1 MRQLSLFIG
10 CSLFAASVAVAQP
23 TPPVAPPPPE
33 PGQASPIMQPQPPG
47 IAAAPESKE
56 AKPAKW
62 DVNARHGPGHEAVID
77 TRRGTWMSL
86 DVSPDGR
93 EIAFDLLGDLYVI
106 PIEGGEARAIS
117 TGHAWDMQPRYS
129 PDGQEIAFTSDRGGG
144 DNIWT
149 IRRDGSAPR
158 QITKEDFRLLNQADW
173 SPDGNFIVAR
183 KHFTSARSLG
193 AGEMWLYHRNGAD
206 KGGGVQMT
214 KARTKQ
220 KDTNEPA
227 FSPDG
232 RYLYFSDDATQGDI
246 FQYSKDVNGQIY
258 VIQRLDRQTG
268 EIETLVSGPGGAI
281 RPTPSPDGN
290 SLAFIRR
297 VRYKSTLM
305 LMDLK
310 SGRITPLTDVLDRD
324 MQETWAV
331 HGVYPG
337 MSWTPDGKSIVFWA
351 KGGIHRVDVASRQV
365 SEIPFHVTGT
375 RFVEDAVRQQKD
387 VAPASFRTR
396 MVRFAQTSPD
406 GSRIVYEA
414 LGNIWIANGR
424 GNNSRRLTRGDEFE
438 SYPTFSRDGR
448 SIAYVAWD
456 DDKAGRIKVVG
467 VGGGEGHIVTPEPGH
482 YVEPAFSPDGSL
494 IAYRK
499 TTDGFLTTPLYGR
512 DPGIYVVPVKG
523 GTPKRV
529 AKKGTQPM
537 FGATDD
543 RIFFTDTGE
552 EEKRLLKSVSI
563 VGTEEV
569 THLISQNAGDFSL
582 SPDEQFV
589 AWTERYQAYVMP
601 FVRSGRS
608 IDIAPDGK
616 ALPQSKLSA
625 DAGDWIH
632 WSGNSRTLY
641 WSQGPHLYGQNL
653 VAAGAFAG
661 GKQAAAPLV
670 AELGVTAAQAKP
682 AGSIALTG
690 ARIVTMKGDEVIE
703 NGTIL
708 VEGDRI
714 AAVGPTASMTFPAG
728 TRTID
733 VSGKTIIPGLI
744 DAHWHGSMGS
754 ELVIPKQN
762 WFHAAALGYGVTTVH
777 DPSNDTFEIFAA
789 SEYQKAGKIL
799 GPRIFSTGTIL
810 YGATTPFTVE
820 INSLD
825 DALSHLRRLKAS
837 GAWSVKS
844 YNQPRREQR
853 QMVIEAARQLGME
866 VVPEGGSLF
875 EHNMTMIADG
885 HTTIEHSLPV
895 ANIYDDVLQLWR
907 GSGTAYTPT
916 LVVAYGGPFGE
927 NYWYQHTEV
936 WKEPILARWTPQPLI
951 DSRSRR
957 PVMNPPEEDNLFS
970 VAAVAKQVYDL
981 GIPVSIGAH
990 GQREG
995 LGAHWDIWTF
1005 QRGGMSNLEA
1015 LKTGTIN
1022 PARALGLD
1030 KDLGSLEPGKLADLV
1045 VLDSN
1050 PLENIR
1056 NSTSVS
1062 MTMAGGRLFDSSLQI
1077 VAGGQGGF
1085 KPFWFHEQAGGAF
1098 TAGATMG
1105 LPKEAHSED

>member
-1 MRQLSLFIG
+1 MRHLTLLIG
-10 CSLFAASVAVAQP
+10 CSLLASVATAQP
-23 TPPVAPPPPE
+23 VPPVAPPPPE
-33 PGQASPIMQPQPPG
+33 PGKAQPMTQDKPEG
-47 IAAAPESKE
+47 IASAPGTADK
-56 AKPAKW
+56 KDAKW
-62 DVNARHGPGHEAVID
+62 DVNARHGPGRDVAID

-144 DNIWT
+144 DNVWT
-149 IRRDGSAPR
+149 VRRDGSAPR
-158 QITKEDFRLLNQADW
+158 QITKETFRLLNQADW
-173 SPDGNFIVAR
+173 TPDGNFIVAR
-183 KHFTSARSLG
+183 KHFTSSRSLG
-193 AGEMWLYHRNGAD
+193 AGEMWLYHRQGGGA
-206 KGGGVQMT
+206 GVQMT

-232 RYLYFSDDATQGDI
+232 RYLYFSDDATPGDT

-281 RPTPSPDGN
+281 RPTPSPDGK

-305 LMDLK
+305 LMDLT
-310 SGRITPLTDVLDRD
+310 SGRITPLTDILDRD

-337 MSWTPDGKSIVFWA
+337 MSWTPDNKSIVFWA
-351 KGGIHRVDVASRQV
+351 KGGIHRVDVASKSI

-375 RFVEDAVRQQKD
+375 RLVQDAVRQQKE
-387 VAPASFRTR
+387 VAPASFKTK
-396 MVRFAQTSPD
+396 MTRFAQKSPD

-414 LGNIWIANGR
+414 LGNIWIADGR
-424 GNNSRRLTRGDEFE
+424 GNNSRRLTKGDEFE

-448 SIAYVAWD
+448 SIAYIAWD
-456 DDKAGRIKVVG
+456 DDKAARIKVVG
-467 VGGGEGHIVTPEPGH
+467 VSGGEGRIVTPEPGH
-482 YVEPAFSPDGSL
+482 YVEPAFSPDGSQ

-499 TTDGFLTTPLYGR
+499 TSDGFLTTPLYAR
-512 DPGIYVVPVKG
+512 DPGLYVVPTKG

-529 AKKGTQPM
+529 AKTGTQPM
-537 FGATDD
+537 FGATND
-543 RIFFTDTGE
+543 RIFFTATGD

-563 VGTEEV
+563 HGSEEV
-569 THLISQNAGDFSL
+569 THLISQNAADFAL

-608 IDIAPDGK
+608 IEIAPDGK

-641 WSQGPHLYGQNL
+641 WSQGPNLYGQNL
-653 VAAGAFAG
+653 AAAGAFAG
-661 GKQAAAPLV
+661 GKQAAAPLI
-670 AELGVTAAQAKP
+670 AELGIAANQARP
-682 AGSIALTG
+682 TGSIALTG
-690 ARIVTMKGDEVIE
+690 ARIVTMRGDEVIE
-703 NGTIL
+703 NGTVLI
-708 VEGDRI
+708 EGDRI
-714 AAVGPTASMTFPAG
+714 AAVGPSASITYPAG

-733 VSGKTIIPGLI
+733 VTGKTIIPGLI
-744 DAHWHGSMGS
+744 DAHWHGPMGS
-754 ELVIPKQN
+754 ELIIPKQN
-762 WFHAAALGYGVTTVH
+762 WVHAAALAYGVTTVH

-810 YGATTPFTVE
+810 YGATTSFTVE
-820 INSLD
+820 VGSPD

-875 EHNMTMIADG
+875 EHNMTHIADG
-885 HTTIEHSLPV
+885 HTTIEHSIPV
-895 ANIYDDVLQLWR
+895 ANIYDDVLQFWR
-907 GSGTAYTPT
+907 GAGTAYTPT
-916 LVVAYGGPFGE
+916 LVVAFGGSFGE
-927 NYWYQHTEV
+927 NYWYQKTKV
-936 WKEPILARWTPQPLI
+936 WQEPILSRWVPRPLLDARA
-951 DSRSRR
+951 RR
-957 PVMNPPEEDNLFS
+957 PVMYPDEENNLQS
-970 VAAVAKQVYDL
+970 VAAVARQINQL
-981 GIPVSIGAH
+981 GVPVSIGAH

-995 LGAHWDIWTF
+995 LGAHWDLWSF
-1005 QRGGMSNLEA
+1005 ALGGMTPHEA
-1015 LKTGTIN
+1015 LRTGTIN

-1045 VLDSN
+1045 ILDAN
-1050 PLENIR
+1050 PLENIQ

-1062 MTMAGGRLFDSSLQI
+1062 MTMAGGRLFDSNLQI

-1098 TAGATMG
+1098 TAGATVG
-1105 LPKEAHSED
+1105 VPEED